1 MHLVASTKS
10 LIQKLRDE
18 GWDSLFEKVKLFCAK
33 HDIEVPIMSAPYVGR
48 GGRARLQ
55 RDHITLEH
63 HYRVDIFNGAIDCQL
78 QELNTRFSD
87 NMIELLTLSCALD
100 PKDGCKSF
108 NIDDIC
114 NLAKRYY
121 PQDFTEF
128 EREGLRIELRH
139 YEFEISRH
147 FDLQKLATISELCQ
161 WLVTTRK
168 SEIYPLLYRLVKLVL
183 ILPVSTAT
191 TERAFSA
198 MNIIKTDLRNKMD
211 DDFLTNSLIV
221 YIERE
226 IAEKFTVDSIIDG
239 FRDLK
244 ERRALF

>member
-1 MHLVASTKS
+1 MTSFEFVFILHLMKEITEVSCILCQHLQCKSQDILNAMHLVASTKS

-147 FDLQKLATISELCQ
+147 SDLQKLATIYELCQ
-161 WLVTTRK
+161 CFNCN
-168 SEIYPLLYRLVKLVL
+168 Y
-183 ILPVSTAT
+183 
-191 TERAFSA
+191 
-198 MNIIKTDLRNKMD
+198 
-211 DDFLTNSLIV
+211 
-221 YIERE
+221 
-226 IAEKFTVDSIIDG
+226 
-239 FRDLK
+239 
-244 ERRALF
+244 